1 MFERFANRFNT
12 CGSCAAANE
21 SASASSFCTRANMA
35 CAENNH
41 SGLLLTMD
49 TVSAVSIFAVLRL
62 IIIRLLSVII
72 LGNSVSFSRPVWAA
86 AQ

>member
-21 SASASSFCTRANMA
+21 SVSASSFCARAAQRANTA
-35 CAENNH
+35 
-41 SGLLLTMD
+41 LLLTVD
-49 TVSAVSIFAVLRL
+49 NAFALSIFAILAL
-62 IIIRLLSVII
+62 IAIRLLGAVII
-72 LGNSVSFSRPVWAA
+72 LDSDYARPVWAL

>member
-12 CGSCAAANE
+12 CGSYAAANG
-21 SASASSFCTRANMA
+21 SAFASSFCAGANMA

-41 SGLLLTMD
+41 NNLLLTMD

-62 IIIRLLSVII
+62 IIVRLLGVII
-72 LGNSVSFSRPVWAA
+72 LNINVSFSRPVWAA

>member
-21 SASASSFCTRANMA
+21 SVSASSSCGRANSQRVNTA
-35 CAENNH
+35 
-41 SGLLLTMD
+41 LLLTVD
-49 TVSAVSIFAVLRL
+49 NAFALSIFAALRL
-62 IIIRLLSVII
+62 IIIRLLGVIII
-72 LGNSVSFSRPVWAA
+72 LGSKFSRPVWAS